1 MTHEANNEQ
10 LLKKKGFCDIPNIKV
25 DKFYIE
31 FTSTLITPDI
41 TKTECNRCF
50 LFIVWNKI
58 TTNALSRRS
67 QFEITFGNH
76 ALRVEPTAGTPNEN
90 IV

>member
-1 MTHEANNEQ
+1 MTHEANNKQ

-50 LFIVWNKI
+50 FVYCL
-58 TTNALSRRS
+58 
-67 QFEITFGNH
+67 Q
-76 ALRVEPTAGTPNEN
+76 
-90 IV
+90 